1 MDQNEKALSIGER
14 FTLLAREGK
23 IEYATEYYAREAR
36 FADDEVL
43 PCSESADLR
52 TPPMNEL
59 YKGIKE

>member
-1 MDQNEKALSIGER
+1 MDQNEKAKLIGSR

-23 IEYATEYYAREAR
+23 IDEATEYYECEAN
-36 FADDEVL
+36 FTDDE
-43 PCSESADLR
+43 CIQRSSAGDLR